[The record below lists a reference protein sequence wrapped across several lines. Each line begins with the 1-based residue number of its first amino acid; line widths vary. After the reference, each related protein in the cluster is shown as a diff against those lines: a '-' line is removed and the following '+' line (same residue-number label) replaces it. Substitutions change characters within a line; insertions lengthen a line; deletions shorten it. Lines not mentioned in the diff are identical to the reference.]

1 MTSVSFM
8 KNICVLLQ
16 FTFSRIDLM
25 TVSAA
30 ISEICT
36 IGSVSLSQA
45 DSGLVP
51 RLNPISEEHFS
62 IHKHFQSSGQL
73 DTMKGNLNSL
83 SNGFR
88 CSLISPDVPSQ
99 VQSSGGS
106 RGRCELYATVHV
118 KRSSIFVTNRL
129 TCTWHIFRKKSNFTD
144 YAVLIISYLCLSQTK
159 IFLSEENIN
168 DRLELKQLFII

>member
-1 MTSVSFM
+1 MLKWINFEALTMT
-8 KNICVLLQ
+8 CVMGPVKYLCQ

-30 ISEICT
+30 ISEMCT
-36 IGSVSLSQA
+36 IGSVSLRRTQA
-45 DSGLVP
+45 HLWDSS
-51 RLNPISEEHFS
+51 PISEEHFS
-62 IHKHFQSSGQL
+62 IHKHCQSSGQL

-118 KRSSIFVTNRL
+118 KRSSIFVTKRF
-129 TCTWHIFRKKSNFTD
+129 TCTWLFFVKTAKNLASKIM
-144 YAVLIISYLCLSQTK
+144 LC
-159 IFLSEENIN
+159 
-168 DRLELKQLFII
+168 

>member
-1 MTSVSFM
+1 MLKWINFEAFTMT
-8 KNICVLLQ
+8 CVMGPVKYLCQ

-51 RLNPISEEHFS
+51 RLTPISEEHFS
-62 IHKHFQSSGQL
+62 IHKHCQSSGQL
-73 DTMKGNLNSL
+73 DTMRGNLNSL

-106 RGRCELYATVHV
+106 REQGEVWIVCN
-118 KRSSIFVTNRL
+118 SSCQEIKYF
-129 TCTWHIFRKKSNFTD
+129 CHQKI
-144 YAVLIISYLCLSQTK
+144 YLHLA
-159 IFLSEENIN
+159 
-168 DRLELKQLFII
+168 LFC